1 MDYELATLYTMTQ
14 DQLFEHVLNFTQI
27 HAPGVFDIYGREG
40 RHYLALV
47 PKGVR
52 LYPVLASH
60 LDIYDGR
67 PPQEIRTG
75 AGERFVTGWS
85 NGERS
90 ILGGDDRNGVW
101 TMLQLIRS
109 GRHELGYFFSTD
121 EELGRKGAIAL
132 TDSGLLKE
140 LSSRIAYFVQIDRR
154 GTKDLAWYKWD
165 SGSSIDNTDFKAA
178 LQQFRHA
185 RRTFRLAAGT
195 KTDILV
201 YCEASGLAGNN
212 ISEGYY
218 DEHHEAERLNLRY
231 TMSLP
236 AIVSALLERLG
247 KRRYELEG
255 ETAIS

>member
-1 MDYELATLYTMTQ
+1 MNSELATLYTMTQ
-14 DQLFEHVLNFTQI
+14 DQLFDYVLNFTQI
-27 HAPGVFDIYGREG
+27 HAPGVFDIHGTEG

-47 PKGVR
+47 PREVK

-60 LDIYDGR
+60 LDIYDNQ
-67 PPQEIRTG
+67 PPLEIRTG
-75 AGERFVTGWS
+75 PGEEFITGWS
-85 NGERS
+85 NGKRS

-121 EELGRKGAIAL
+121 EEQGRKGAIAL

-140 LSSRIAYFVQIDRR
+140 LSPRIAYFVQIDRC

-165 SGSSIDNTDFKAA
+165 SGSSIDNPDFKEA
-178 LQQFRHA
+178 LQRFRHA
-185 RRTFRLAAGT
+185 SWSFQLAAGT

-201 YCEASGLAGNN
+201 YCRESGLAGINL
-212 ISEGYY
+212 SAGYY
-218 DEHHEAERLNLRY
+218 DEHSDTERVKLDY

-247 KRRYELEG
+247 SRRYELER
-255 ETAIS
+255 ETATL